1 MLSDRWRGVMAGG
14 WLVLLSLA
22 MPDPAFALQTH
33 AYEGLYLHQLAHL
46 FFLAAMI
53 FFALGI
59 QQSRL
64 VRHRSWRLM
73 AAGGW
78 LLALWNIW
86 AFGGHFVEV
95 LVPEESLLSAPG
107 HMVPR
112 LAFVSWREILYYL
125 VEMDHLL
132 AVPAIFCFY
141 FGMRGLYRTLGQENG
156 EAGGGGA

>member
-1 MLSDRWRGVMAGG
+1 MLLPFAV
-14 WLVLLSLA
+14 
-22 MPDPAFALQTH
+22 PTPAFALQTH

-59 QQSRL
+59 Q
-64 VRHRSWRLM
+64 RSWLSTRRPWQLM

-95 LVPEESLLSAPG
+95 LVPEASLLSEPG
-107 HMVPR
+107 QVVPR
-112 LAFVSWREILYYL
+112 LAFVSWREILYYI
-125 VEMDHLL
+125 VKMDHLL

-141 FGMRGLYRTLGQENG
+141 FGMRGLHRTLGRENG